1 MIEVEG
7 IIVSERD
14 YKDTSKI
21 VGIMTPTHG
30 LITCIAKGAKRL
42 KSPLR
47 STTGKLTYGK
57 FQIIYKEDKLS
68 ILTEADVINIFKKI
82 KTDIICISYASFL
95 VDLAEQVMKQ
105 NGNGEIYE
113 LLIAG
118 LKKIDEGFDPAV
130 ITNILELKYL
140 DYLGVMPV
148 IDRCAV
154 CGRTNS
160 ISTISARRGGYLCNH
175 CRKDETVVDERVV
188 KLIRMFYYVDI
199 SKISK
204 LDISTSVKNG
214 IDKFLDEYYED
225 YTGLYLKSKQ
235 FLKDLTKISQK
246 KE

>member
-14 YKDTSKI
+14 FKDTSKI
-21 VGIMTPTHG
+21 IGIITPTHG
-30 LITCIAKGAKRL
+30 LISCIAKGAKRL

-47 STTGKLTYGK
+47 SVTGKLTYGK
-57 FQIIYKEDKLS
+57 FQILYKEDKLS
-68 ILTEADVINIFKKI
+68 TLIDADVTNMFKKI
-82 KTDIICISYASFL
+82 KTNIVCISYASFL
-95 VDLAEQVMKQ
+95 LDLAEQVMKQ
-105 NGNGEIYE
+105 NSNEDIYH

-118 LKKIDEGFDPAV
+118 LIKIDEGFDPGV

-148 IDRCAV
+148 IDCCAV
-154 CGRTNS
+154 CGRTDS
-160 ISTISARRGGYLCNH
+160 ISTISSRRGGYLCNH
-175 CRKDETVVDERVV
+175 CRGDETVVDEKVV
-188 KLIRMFYYVDI
+188 KLIRMFYYVDL

-204 LDISTSVKNG
+204 LDISSSVKNE

-235 FLKDLTKISQK
+235 FLKDLNKII
-246 KE
+246 

>member
-21 VGIMTPTHG
+21 VGIMTSTHG
-30 LITCIAKGAKRL
+30 LITCIVKGAKRL

-57 FQIIYKEDKLS
+57 FQILYKEGKLS
-68 ILTEADVINIFKKI
+68 TLIEADVINIFKKI
-82 KTDIICISYASFL
+82 KTDIVCISYASFL

-105 NGNGEIYE
+105 NGNSEIYD

-118 LKKIDEGFDPAV
+118 LKKIDDGFDPAV

-148 IDRCAV
+148 IDCCAI
-154 CGRTNS
+154 CGRTDS
-160 ISTISARRGGYLCNH
+160 ISTISARRGGYICNH
-175 CRKDETVVDERVV
+175 CRQDETVVDERIV

-204 LDISTSVKNG
+204 LDISSSVKNG

-235 FLKDLTKISQK
+235 FLKDLNKIV
-246 KE
+246 

>member
-14 YKDTSKI
+14 FKDTSKI
-21 VGIMTPTHG
+21 VGIITPDHG

-47 STTGKLTYGK
+47 SVTGKLTYGK
-57 FQIIYKEDKLS
+57 FQLIYKEDKLS
-68 ILTEADVINIFKKI
+68 TLVDADVIDMFKKI
-82 KTDIICISYASFL
+82 KTDIVCISYASFL
-95 VDLAEQVMKQ
+95 LDLAEQVMKQ
-105 NGNGEIYE
+105 NANGEIYD

-118 LKKIDEGFDPAV
+118 LKKIDEGFDPSV

-148 IDRCAV
+148 IDCCAV
-154 CGRTNS
+154 CGRTDF
-160 ISTISARRGGYLCNH
+160 ISTLSARRGGYVCNH
-175 CRKDETVVDERVV
+175 CRNDETVVDEKVI
-188 KLIRMFYYVDI
+188 KLIRMFYYVDL

-204 LDISTSVKNG
+204 LDISSSVKNG

-235 FLKDLTKISQK
+235 FLHDLNKII
-246 KE
+246 

>member
-21 VGIMTPTHG
+21 VGIMTSTHG

-57 FQIIYKEDKLS
+57 FQILYKEGKLS
-68 ILTEADVINIFKKI
+68 TLIEADVINIFKKI
-82 KTDIICISYASFL
+82 KTDIVCISYASFL

-105 NGNGEIYE
+105 NGNSEIYD

-118 LKKIDEGFDPAV
+118 LKKIDDGFDPAV

-148 IDRCAV
+148 IDCCAI
-154 CGRTNS
+154 CGRTDS
-160 ISTISARRGGYLCNH
+160 ISTISARRGGYICNH
-175 CRKDETVVDERVV
+175 CRQDETVVDERIV
-188 KLIRMFYYVDI
+188 KLIRMFYYVNI

-204 LDISTSVKNG
+204 LDISSSVKNG

-235 FLKDLTKISQK
+235 FLKDLNKIV
-246 KE
+246 

>member
-1 MIEVEG
+1 MVEVEG
-7 IIVSERD
+7 IVVSETN
-14 YKDTSKI
+14 YSETSKI
-21 VGIMTPTHG
+21 LNVMTREYGIIG
-30 LITCIAKGAKRL
+30 VISKGCRNI
-42 KSPLR
+42 KSSLR
-47 STTGKLTYGK
+47 SVSNKLTYGK
-57 FQIIYKEDKLS
+57 FIIYYKENKLS
-68 ILTEADVINIFKKI
+68 TLTEVSIINPFNDLKK
-82 KTDIICISYASFL
+82 DITKISYASYL
-95 VDLAEQVMKQ
+95 LELSQQVYKQ
-105 NGNGEIYE
+105 NNNENIFN
-113 LLIAG
+113 LLISA
-118 LKKIDEGFDPAV
+118 LEKINEGYDPLV
-130 ITNILELKYL
+130 IMNIIELKYL

-214 IDKFLDEYYED
+214 IDKFLDEYYDD